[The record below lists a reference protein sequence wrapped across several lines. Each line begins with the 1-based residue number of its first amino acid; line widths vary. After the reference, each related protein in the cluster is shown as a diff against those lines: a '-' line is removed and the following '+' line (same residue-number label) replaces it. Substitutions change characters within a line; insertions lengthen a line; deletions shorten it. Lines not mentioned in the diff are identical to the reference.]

1 MCCPEERL
9 ADRRR
14 HERFRLKGKALA
26 YYRTHSPK
34 IGEIMDIGSGGLA
47 FSYMGSSELPNSTFE
62 LEIMFPDRTDYL
74 DALPCKAVS
83 DLVVDGGTGQCAAG
97 TRRCGV
103 RFGDLTKDQKSK
115 LASLIENYCWRIK
128 K

>member
-1 MCCPEERL
+1 M
-9 ADRRR
+9 ADRRK
-14 HERFRLKGKALA
+14 HERFRIKGKALA

-47 FSYMGSSELPNSTFE
+47 FSYMGSAELPNSTFE

-83 DLVVDGGTGQCAAG
+83 DRMAESGAGECTG

-103 RFGDLTKDQKSK
+103 LFGELTDDQRAK
-115 LASLIENYCWRIK
+115 LERLIHGFCWRVTK
-128 K
+128 

>member
-1 MCCPEERL
+1 MYSPEEEL
-9 ADRRR
+9 AERRR
-14 HERFRLKGKALA
+14 HERFRIKGKALA

-47 FSYMGSSELPNSTFE
+47 FSYMGSAELANSAFK

-74 DALPCKAVS
+74 DELPCEAVS
-83 DLVVDGGTGQCAAG
+83 DCMVDSRTGDCAG

-103 RFGDLTKDQKSK
+103 RFGDLTKVQEAKI
-115 LASLIENYCWRIK
+115 ASLIENNCWRVNK
-128 K
+128 